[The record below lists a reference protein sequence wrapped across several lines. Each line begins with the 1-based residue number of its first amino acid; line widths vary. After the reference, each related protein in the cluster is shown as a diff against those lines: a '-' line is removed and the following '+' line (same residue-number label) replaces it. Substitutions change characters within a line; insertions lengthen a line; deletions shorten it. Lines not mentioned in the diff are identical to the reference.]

1 MLESDL
7 SLSFFA
13 RILPPVPK
21 PARTQRERREETR
34 GRLLAATQA
43 ALVERGYA
51 GATTTEICRRAGVSQ
66 GALFKHFA
74 SKGEL
79 LAASAEQLFGGLI
92 DAYREEMPRLA
103 GVEDRAAA
111 AVALLWDVFEDA
123 RLLAAI
129 ELYGAARTDRELAAR
144 LAPVADR
151 HGENLHALAR
161 ELFPEA
167 AARNPDYDG
176 LVAVVVQAI
185 QGATLG
191 SLASGDR
198 RAFAPMLALLTD
210 WVRKAVG

>member
-1 MLESDL
+1 M
-7 SLSFFA
+7 
-13 RILPPVPK
+13 PK
-21 PARTQRERREETR
+21 PPRTQRQRRAETR
-34 GRLLAATQA
+34 GHLLAATQA

-79 LAASAEQLFGGLI
+79 LAATAEQLFAHLI
-92 DAYREEMPRLA
+92 DAYREEMPHLS
-103 GVEDRAAA
+103 GVQDRAAA
-111 AVALLWDVFEDA
+111 AVALLWGVFDDA

-129 ELYGAARTDRELAAR
+129 ELYGAARTDRELARR
-144 LAPVADR
+144 LAPVAAR
-151 HGENLHALAR
+151 HGENLHQLAR

-167 AARNPDYDG
+167 AARNPDFDA
-176 LVAVVVQAI
+176 VVSVVVQAV

-198 RAFAPMLALLTD
+198 SASAPMLALLTD
-210 WVRKAVG
+210 LVRKLVA

>member
-1 MLESDL
+1 
-7 SLSFFA
+7 
-13 RILPPVPK
+13 VPK
-21 PARTQRERREETR
+21 PARSQRERREETR

-66 GALFKHFA
+66 GALFKRFA

-79 LAASAEQLFGGLI
+79 LAATAEQLFAHLI

-111 AVALLWDVFEDA
+111 AVELLWGVFEDA

-129 ELYGAARTDRELAAR
+129 ELYGAARTDRELARR
-144 LAPVADR
+144 LAPVAAR
-151 HGENLHALAR
+151 HGENLRQLAR

-167 AARNPDYDG
+167 AARNLDFDA
-176 LVAVVVQAI
+176 LVSVVVQAI

-198 RAFAPMLALLTD
+198 SVSEPMLALLTD
-210 WVRKAVG
+210 LVRKTVA

>member
-1 MLESDL
+1 
-7 SLSFFA
+7 
-13 RILPPVPK
+13 VPIR
-21 PARTQRERREETR
+21 RTQQQRRE
-34 GRLLAATQA
+34 ATQA
-43 ALVERGYA
+43 RLLTATQSALVERGYA
-51 GATTTEICRRAGVSQ
+51 GTTTTEVCRRAGVSQ

-79 LAASAEQLFGGLI
+79 LAATAEQLFAHLI
-92 DAYREEMPRLA
+92 DAYRDTLPRLA
-103 GVEDRAAA
+103 GVQDRAAA

-129 ELYGAARTDRELAAR
+129 ELYTAARTDRELALR
-144 LAPVADR
+144 LAPVAER
-151 HGENLHALAR
+151 HGENLRQLAH

-167 AARNPDYDG
+167 AARNPDFDA
-176 LVAVVVQAI
+176 VVSVVVQAI

-210 WVRKAVG
+210 LVRKAVA

>member
-1 MLESDL
+1 MPSPRR
-7 SLSFFA
+7 SQS
-13 RILPPVPK
+13 
-21 PARTQRERREETR
+21 ERRAATR
-34 GRLLAATQA
+34 ARLLAATQA

-79 LAASAEQLFGGLI
+79 LAASAEQLFANLI
-92 DAYREEMPRLA
+92 DAYRDTLPRLV

-129 ELYGAARTDRELAAR
+129 ELYAAARTDRELARR
-144 LAPVADR
+144 LAPVAAR
-151 HGENLHALAR
+151 HGENLRRLAH

-167 AARNPDYDG
+167 AVRNPDFDA
-176 LVAVVVQAI
+176 VVSVVVQAI

-191 SLASGDR
+191 NLAAGDR
-198 RAFAPMLALLTD
+198 SASAPMLALLTD
-210 WVRKAVG
+210 LVRKAVG

>member
-1 MLESDL
+1 MP
-7 SLSFFA
+7 
-13 RILPPVPK
+13 RPR
-21 PARTQRERREETR
+21 RTQQQRREETR
-34 GRLLAATQA
+34 ARLLAATQG

-51 GATTTEICRRAGVSQ
+51 GTTTTEVCRRAAVSQ

-79 LAASAEQLFGGLI
+79 LAATAERLFANLI
-92 DAYREEMPRLA
+92 DAYRDSMPRLA

-111 AVALLWDVFEDA
+111 AVQLLWGVFEDA

-144 LAPVADR
+144 LAPVAAR
-151 HGENLHALAR
+151 HGENLRQLAR

-167 AARNPDYDG
+167 AARRPDFDA
-176 LVAVVVQAI
+176 LVSVVVQAI

-198 RAFAPMLALLTD
+198 RDFAPMLALLTD
-210 WVRKAVG
+210 LVRKTVG

>member
-1 MLESDL
+1 MPR
-7 SLSFFA
+7 A
-13 RILPPVPK
+13 R
-21 PARTQRERREETR
+21 RTQEQRRAETR

-51 GATTTEICRRAGVSQ
+51 GATTTAICRRAGVSQ

-79 LAASAEQLFGGLI
+79 LAATAERLFANLI
-92 DAYREEMPRLA
+92 DAYRDSMPRLA

-111 AVALLWDVFEDA
+111 AVQLLWDVFEDA

-129 ELYGAARTDRELAAR
+129 ELYAAARTDRELAAR
-144 LAPVADR
+144 LAPVAAR

-161 ELFPEA
+161 ELFSEA
-167 AARNPDYDG
+167 AARNPDFDA
-176 LVAVVVQAI
+176 LVSAVVQAI

-198 RAFAPMLALLTD
+198 GAFAPMLALLTD
-210 WVRKAVG
+210 LVRKTVG

>member
-1 MLESDL
+1 M
-7 SLSFFA
+7 
-13 RILPPVPK
+13 PK
-21 PARTQRERREETR
+21 PRRSQLERRTETR
-34 GRLLAATQA
+34 ARLLGATQT

-51 GATTTEICRRAGVSQ
+51 GTTTTEVCRRAGVSQ

-79 LAASAEQLFGGLI
+79 LAATAERLFGGLI
-92 DAYREEMPRLA
+92 DAYRDEMPNLA
-103 GVEDRAAA
+103 GVQDRAEA
-111 AVALLWDVFEDA
+111 AVRLLWGVFEDP

-129 ELYGAARTDRELAAR
+129 ELYGAARTDRELAQR
-144 LAPVADR
+144 LAPVAER
-151 HGENLHALAR
+151 HGENLRQLSH

-167 AARNPDYDG
+167 AARKPEFDA

-191 SLASGDR
+191 SLASGER

-210 WVRKAVG
+210 LVRKTVA

>member
-1 MLESDL
+1 M
-7 SLSFFA
+7 
-13 RILPPVPK
+13 PTPK
-21 PARTQRERREETR
+21 RTQGQRRAETR
-34 GRLLAATQA
+34 ARLLAATQA

-51 GATTTEICRRAGVSQ
+51 GATTTAICRRAGVSQ

-79 LAASAEQLFGGLI
+79 LAATAEQLFAHLI
-92 DAYREEMPRLA
+92 DAYRDELPRLA
-103 GVEDRAAA
+103 GVQDRAAA
-111 AVALLWDVFEDA
+111 AVELLWGVFEDP

-129 ELYGAARTDRELAAR
+129 ELYGAARTDRELARR
-144 LAPVADR
+144 LAPVAER

-167 AARNPDYDG
+167 AARNADFDA
-176 LVAVVVQAI
+176 LVSVVVQAI

-198 RAFAPMLALLTD
+198 SGFSPMLELLSEL
-210 WVRKAVG
+210 VRKTIG

>member
-1 MLESDL
+1 MPR
-7 SLSFFA
+7 A
-13 RILPPVPK
+13 R
-21 PARTQRERREETR
+21 RTQEQRRTETR

-51 GATTTEICRRAGVSQ
+51 GATTTAICRRAGVSQ

-79 LAASAEQLFGGLI
+79 LAATAERLFANLI
-92 DAYREEMPRLA
+92 DAYRDSMPRLV

-111 AVALLWDVFEDA
+111 AVQLLWDVFEDA

-129 ELYGAARTDRELAAR
+129 ELYAAARTDRELAAR
-144 LAPVADR
+144 LAPVAAR

-167 AARNPDYDG
+167 AARNPDFDA
-176 LVAVVVQAI
+176 LVSAVVQAI

-198 RAFAPMLALLTD
+198 GDFAPMLALLTD
-210 WVRKAVG
+210 LVRKSVG

>member
-1 MLESDL
+1 M
-7 SLSFFA
+7 
-13 RILPPVPK
+13 PK
-21 PARTQRERREETR
+21 PRRSQSERRAETR
-34 GRLLAATQA
+34 SRLLAATQA

-51 GATTTEICRRAGVSQ
+51 GATTTEVCRRAGVSQ

-79 LAASAEQLFGGLI
+79 LAATAEQLFAHLI

-103 GVEDRAAA
+103 GVQDRAAA
-111 AVALLWDVFEDA
+111 AVELLWGVFEDA

-129 ELYGAARTDRELAAR
+129 ELYGAARTDRELARR
-144 LAPVADR
+144 LAPVAAR
-151 HGENLHALAR
+151 HGENLRQLAR

-167 AARNPDYDG
+167 AARQPDFDAV
-176 LVAVVVQAI
+176 VAVTVQAI

-198 RAFAPMLALLTD
+198 SVFAPMLALLTD
-210 WVRKAVG
+210 WVRKTVG

>member
-1 MLESDL
+1 M
-7 SLSFFA
+7 
-13 RILPPVPK
+13 PK
-21 PARTQRERREETR
+21 PRRTQQQRSAETR
-34 GRLLAATQA
+34 ARLLAATQA

-51 GATTTEICRRAGVSQ
+51 GTTTTEVCRRAGVSQ
-66 GALFKHFA
+66 GALFKRFA

-79 LAASAEQLFGGLI
+79 LAATAERLFANLI
-92 DAYREEMPRLA
+92 DAYRDSMPRLA

-111 AVALLWDVFEDA
+111 AVQLLWGVFEDT

-144 LAPVADR
+144 LAPVAQR
-151 HGENLHALAR
+151 HGESLHQLAR

-167 AARNPDYDG
+167 AVRNPGFDAMT
-176 LVAVVVQAI
+176 AVVVQAI

-198 RAFAPMLALLTD
+198 RGFAPMLALLTD
-210 WVRKAVG
+210 LVRKTVG

>member
-1 MLESDL
+1 MPE
-7 SLSFFA
+7 
-13 RILPPVPK
+13 PQ
-21 PARTQRERREETR
+21 RTQRERRAQTR

-79 LAASAEQLFGGLI
+79 LAATAEQLFAHLI
-92 DAYREEMPRLA
+92 DAYREELPRLA
-103 GVEDRAAA
+103 GVQDRAAA
-111 AVALLWDVFEDA
+111 AVALLWNVFDDP

-129 ELYGAARTDRELAAR
+129 ELYGAARTDRELARR
-144 LAPVADR
+144 LAPVAER
-151 HGENLHALAR
+151 HGEHLHALAR

-167 AARNPDYDG
+167 AARSPDFDA
-176 LVAVVVQAI
+176 LVSVVVQAI

-191 SLASGDR
+191 SLAAGDR
-198 RAFAPMLALLTD
+198 STFAPMLGLLTD
-210 WVRKAVG
+210 LVRKTIG

>member
-1 MLESDL
+1 M
-7 SLSFFA
+7 
-13 RILPPVPK
+13 PK
-21 PARTQRERREETR
+21 PKRTQRERRAETR
-34 GRLLAATQA
+34 SRLLAATQA

-51 GATTTEICRRAGVSQ
+51 GATTTEICRRAEVSQ

-79 LAASAEQLFGGLI
+79 LAATAEQLFAHLI

-103 GVEDRAAA
+103 GVQDRAAA
-111 AVALLWDVFEDA
+111 AVALLWNVFDDP

-129 ELYGAARTDRELAAR
+129 ELYGAARTERELARR
-144 LAPVADR
+144 LAPVAER
-151 HGENLHALAR
+151 HGENLHALAH

-167 AARNPDYDG
+167 AARNPDFDA
-176 LVAVVVQAI
+176 LVSVVVQAI

-198 RAFAPMLALLTD
+198 TTFAPMLGLLTD
-210 WVRKAVG
+210 LVRKTIG

>member
-1 MLESDL
+1 M
-7 SLSFFA
+7 
-13 RILPPVPK
+13 PK
-21 PARTQRERREETR
+21 PRRTQQQRREETR
-34 GRLLAATQA
+34 GRLLGATQT

-51 GATTTEICRRAGVSQ
+51 GTTTTEVCRRARVSQ

-79 LAASAEQLFGGLI
+79 LAATAEQLFANLI
-92 DAYREEMPRLA
+92 DAYRDSMPRLA

-111 AVALLWDVFEDA
+111 AVQLLWGVFEDA

-144 LAPVADR
+144 LAPVAER
-151 HGENLHALAR
+151 HGENLRLLAR

-167 AARNPDYDG
+167 AARRPDFDA
-176 LVAVVVQAI
+176 LVSVVVQAI

-198 RAFAPMLALLTD
+198 RGFAPMLALLTD
-210 WVRKAVG
+210 LVRKTVG

>member
-1 MLESDL
+1 
-7 SLSFFA
+7 
-13 RILPPVPK
+13 VP
-21 PARTQRERREETR
+21 AVSITRRTQQQRREATR
-34 GRLLAATQA
+34 ARLLTATQS

-51 GATTTEICRRAGVSQ
+51 GTTTTEVCRRAGASQ

-79 LAASAEQLFGGLI
+79 LAATAEQLFAHLI
-92 DAYREEMPRLA
+92 DAYRDTLPRLA
-103 GVEDRAAA
+103 GVQDRAAA
-111 AVALLWDVFEDA
+111 AVGLLWDVFEDA

-129 ELYGAARTDRELAAR
+129 ELYAAARTDRELALR
-144 LAPVADR
+144 LAPVAER
-151 HGENLHALAR
+151 HGENLRQLAR

-167 AARNPDYDG
+167 AARNPDFDA
-176 LVAVVVQAI
+176 VVSVVVQAI

-210 WVRKAVG
+210 LVRKNVG

>member
-1 MLESDL
+1 MPSPRR
-7 SLSFFA
+7 SQS
-13 RILPPVPK
+13 
-21 PARTQRERREETR
+21 ERRAATR
-34 GRLLAATQA
+34 ARLLAATQA

-79 LAASAEQLFGGLI
+79 LAASAEQLFANLI
-92 DAYREEMPRLA
+92 DAYRDTLPRLV
-103 GVEDRAAA
+103 GVQDRAAA

-129 ELYGAARTDRELAAR
+129 ELYAAARTDRELARR
-144 LAPVADR
+144 LAPVAAR
-151 HGENLHALAR
+151 HGEKLRRLAH

-167 AARNPDYDG
+167 AVRNPDFDA
-176 LVAVVVQAI
+176 VVSVVVQAI

-191 SLASGDR
+191 HLASGDR
-198 RAFAPMLALLTD
+198 STSAPMLALLTD
-210 WVRKAVG
+210 LVRKAVG